1 MNVSRVIV
9 RTADFRLAY
18 RLLASLKARQVR
30 CAHLEY
36 GTDLP
41 PSTAVWLASHE
52 EVVAAADPLGIGAT
66 LESIESDIDRAL
78 RFVAKG
84 GTVRNL
90 TFGIDP
96 GPRPGL
102 AWVGDG
108 RVLGTAQF
116 ESVDAAVDRICV
128 LSDEIGHNSLIV
140 RIGDGSR
147 TISNRLANVC
157 LARGLRVERVDE
169 RRTSRGLPRNQH
181 PVSASKIAQIDG
193 VPITYKQPVVPT
205 SGEVKEVQ
213 RLSRRVSGG
222 QVTISQRL
230 AQAVAVGRLS
240 MEEAIDRQLQRVS
253 Y

>member
-1 MNVSRVIV
+1 MNVGKVIV

-18 RLLASLKARQVR
+18 RLLAGLKARKVR

-36 GTDLP
+36 GADLP
-41 PSTAVWLASHE
+41 PSTSVWLATHDE
-52 EVVAAADPLGIGAT
+52 IEAAADPLGIGAT
-66 LESIESDIDRAL
+66 LESVESDIDRAL

-84 GTVRNL
+84 GSVRNL

-102 AWVGDG
+102 AWVGDD

-116 ESVDAAVDRICV
+116 ESVDAAVDRICS

-169 RRTSRGLPRNQH
+169 RRTSRGLHRNQH
-181 PVSASKIAQIDG
+181 HTSATKIAQMDG
-193 VPITYKQPVVPT
+193 TPIIRKQ
-205 SGEVKEVQ
+205 
-213 RLSRRVSGG
+213 
-222 QVTISQRL
+222 
-230 AQAVAVGRLS
+230 
-240 MEEAIDRQLQRVS
+240 
-253 Y
+253 